1 MDKKY
6 GKCIE
11 VVERDERTIVHSSR
25 AIYFP
30 LVIKKGK
37 GCQVEDMD
45 GNTYIDFLSSAAVM
59 NTGYGHPKVVQAI
72 KEQAESY
79 VQFSTDYLYAVPQVD
94 LAEKITALLGDTGQY
109 KVLFGHSGSDGVDG
123 AIKLARSFT
132 GRSRIISYMGSYH
145 GSTFGALS
153 VSGISLN
160 MKRKLGPLL
169 PEIHH
174 IPYPDCSD
182 CYFGKT
188 RDTCSLECFHFIERS
203 MDTHIPPE
211 EVAAFI
217 IEPIAGDLG
226 FVEPPEEYFRKLE
239 ELLEKNNILLI
250 VDEVQQGF
258 GRTGKWF
265 SFQHFDLSPDIII
278 MGKAMASGLPL
289 SCVAARNEIMDSLL
303 MPAHLF
309 TLQGNPVSCKASIA
323 TMEIIKE
330 EELIENANR
339 MGDYIKSR
347 LLGMAKKYDFLG
359 EVTGRGLSLGIE
371 MIVPGQ
377 FGEKNRVAARKVS
390 YECWKRGL
398 ILIYLAENIL
408 RVQPP
413 LIIDKKQA
421 EEALRILEGVFEDY
435 EKDKID
441 DEALKI
447 VIGW

>member
-1 MDKKY
+1 
-6 GKCIE
+6 
-11 VVERDERTIVHSSR
+11 VVERDERTIVRSSR

-37 GCQVEDMD
+37 GCLVEDID

-59 NTGYGHPKVVQAI
+59 NTGYNHPKVVEAI
-72 KEQAESY
+72 KEQVENY
-79 VQFSTDYLYAVPQVD
+79 VQFSTDYLYAAPQVE
-94 LAEKITALLGDTGQY
+94 LAEKITELLRDTGQY

-132 GRSRIISYMGSYH
+132 GRSKIISYMGSYH

-169 PEIHH
+169 PEIYHM
-174 IPYPDCSD
+174 PYPNCNDC
-182 CYFGKT
+182 CFGKS
-188 RDTCSLECFHFIERS
+188 RDTCLMECFSFIERS
-203 MDTHIPPE
+203 MANHIPPE
-211 EVAAFI
+211 EVAAVI

-239 ELLEKNNILLI
+239 ELLERNNILLI

-265 SFQHFDLSPDIII
+265 SFQHFNLNPDIIV
-278 MGKAMASGLPL
+278 MGKAMASGMPL

-309 TLQGNPVSCKASIA
+309 TLQGNPVSSKASIA
-323 TMEIIKE
+323 TIDIIQE
-330 EELIENANR
+330 EGLIENAR
-339 MGDYIKSR
+339 IMGDYIKFE
-347 LLGMAKKYDFLG
+347 LLRMAMKYDFLG
-359 EVTGRGLSLGIE
+359 KVTGRGLSLGLE
-371 MIVPGQ
+371 MVVPGEV
-377 FGEKNRVAARKVS
+377 GKKNRVAARKVS

-398 ILIYLAENIL
+398 ILIYLAENVL
-408 RVQPP
+408 RIQPP
-413 LIIDKKQA
+413 LIIGQKQA

-435 EKDKID
+435 EKNNID
-441 DEALKI
+441 DEALQMVK
-447 VIGW
+447 GW

>member
-1 MDKKY
+1 MDKIY

-11 VVERDERTIVHSSR
+11 VVERDERTIAHSSR

-79 VQFSTDYLYAVPQVD
+79 VQFSTDYLYAAPQVE
-94 LAEKITALLGDTGQY
+94 LAEKLTDLLGDIGDY

-123 AIKLARSFT
+123 AIKLARSYT
-132 GRSRIISYMGSYH
+132 GRSKIISYMGSYH

-169 PEIHH
+169 PEVYHM
-174 IPYPDCSD
+174 PYPNCSD
-182 CYFGKT
+182 CCFGKS
-188 RDTCSLECFHFIERS
+188 RDICSMECFSFIERS
-203 MDTHIPPE
+203 MATHIPPE
-211 EVAAFI
+211 EVAAVI

-226 FVEPPEEYFRKLE
+226 FVEPPVEYYRKLE
-239 ELLEKNNILLI
+239 ELLDRNNILLI

-265 SFQHFDLSPDIII
+265 SFQHFDLRPDIIV
-278 MGKAMASGLPL
+278 MGKAMASGMPL
-289 SCVAARNEIMDSLL
+289 SCVAAENQIMDSLL

-330 EELIENANR
+330 EGLIENANR
-339 MGDYIKSR
+339 MGDYIKSE
-347 LLGMAKKYDFLG
+347 LLRMAKKYDFLG
-359 EVTGRGLSLGIE
+359 QVTGRGLSLGLE
-371 MIVPGQ
+371 MVVPG
-377 FGEKNRVAARKVS
+377 ETRKKNVVAARKVS

-398 ILIYLAENIL
+398 ILIYLAENVL
-408 RVQPP
+408 RIQPP
-413 LIIDKKQA
+413 LIIGQNQA
-421 EEALRILEGVFEDY
+421 KEALGILEGVFEDY

-441 DEALKI
+441 DEALKM
-447 VIGW
+447 VKGW